1 MKRFFLMMVTV
12 VVLLSCGK
20 VTVAPVAQGDGGV
33 DSVESEVVS
42 GYDSEKVTQGSW
54 MGLFLGMGQVEEK
67 KADGDSHYRYECQV
81 PELDGVEGI
90 ARQEL
95 EATWYHNDE
104 DNPSRYRCTMGL
116 YVDKNFPSSEIFNQV
131 ERGIDTLLVQSFY
144 CYEELNAL
152 KASLEKR
159 TGYKPRGTKDILDR
173 AKSVFDAFTRVMHP
187 TKAVSDYSN
196 YPESRI
202 CIVAHKIYDKG
213 DWASYIIEF
222 SFSYNGSNGSPSWAD
237 YITVNKK
244 TGKRLTAVDIEKK
257 YGAAQ
262 VEEKLRKA
270 YEKGKKERNTDLD
283 VYDLTGKELIDCADG
298 CAIVNEGV
306 MFYYRP
312 YSVGSG
318 AEGEYNLV
326 LDLPWP

>member
-1 MKRFFLMMVTV
+1 MKRFFLMIVTV

-20 VTVAPVAQGDGGV
+20 VTVAPVVQGDGGV

-54 MGLFLGMGQVEEK
+54 MELFLGMGQVEEE
-67 KADGDSHYRYECQV
+67 KAEDDFDYRYECQV

-152 KASLEKR
+152 KVSLEKR
-159 TGYKPRGTKDILDR
+159 KGYNPRGTRDILNR
-173 AKSVFDAFTRVMHP
+173 AKSVFNAFTRAMHP
-187 TKAVSDYSN
+187 TKAVSDYSE

-222 SFSYNGSNGSPSWAD
+222 SFSYNGSNGCPSWAD

-244 TGKRLTAVDIEKK
+244 TGKRLTAGGIEKK